1 MTTTQRNAISSPATG
16 LVVYDTTLNDQ
27 FYYNGTAWTMVQDAI
42 TLTTTGTSGA
52 ATLVGAT
59 LNIPQY
65 SGGGSVDELQVALLS
80 QVYG

>member
-1 MTTTQRNAISSPATG
+1 MPNIATITGNTIADSGTAISALQP
-16 LVVYDTTLNDQ
+16 N
-27 FYYNGTAWTMVQDAI
+27 I

-52 ATLVGAT
+52 ATLVSNT

-65 SGGGSVDELQVALLS
+65 SGGGGSVDELQVALLS